1 MSDEPE
7 RIWIDDEWSDG
18 GECHV
23 YSEATAGVIKWA
35 VEYIR
40 ADLHADRIEEL
51 EAENASFR
59 ALLTAA
65 SYGDIDGIA
74 KQPPDVSAFLGQ
86 TVANLTISLRARAE
100 AVEAALA
107 TARADA
113 LREAVA
119 WHIREA
125 ENAMGALHCGSENHE
140 YRAAGRLND
149 MHRDA
154 AATIA
159 ALIPQQE
166 KPHE

>member
-1 MSDEPE
+1 MIKNAKGKAYILRQCLSDMTSCGGFRWPE
-7 RIWIDDEWSDG
+7 S
-18 GECHV
+18 GEV
-23 YSEATAGVIKWA
+23 SKA
-35 VEYIR
+35 V
-40 ADLHADRIEEL
+40 ADRIEEL

-100 AVEAALA
+100 AAEAALA

-113 LREAVA
+113 LREVVA

-125 ENAMGALHCGSENHE
+125 ENAMAALHCGSENHE

-154 AATIA
+154 AATIT
-159 ALIPQQE
+159 ALNPQQE